1 MSRYVIA
8 ICSLITLTQFA
19 AGANYRSIKGGFEA
33 SFPAQVEEVVIDQ
46 YSSAWTSFDFID
58 ELFVMH
64 QVAILKERPGGPL
77 HYESVDEYRAVWSQ
91 TNIRCLI
98 VDDEAPA
105 RAVIKKYLSDI
116 PGFEILQEC
125 KNAFEANEAILT
137 LDPDL
142 IFLDINMPKFTGL
155 KLLETLRRPPL
166 AIITTAYR
174 EYALESFALDV
185 VDYLHKP
192 FSLERF
198 VQALNKTRDRLGSLS
213 DKISGSEI
221 SASVDTASNTGKE
234 FIFLK
239 EEGQVN
245 RVDLHSI
252 LFVEAV
258 GDYLSVTTSQGKHLS
273 YMSMKKLMN
282 LLPGSNSER
291 IRIEEAGTR
300 AHVA

>member
-1 MSRYVIA
+1 MS
-8 ICSLITLTQFA
+8 
-19 AGANYRSIKGGFEA
+19 
-33 SFPAQVEEVVIDQ
+33 
-46 YSSAWTSFDFID
+46 
-58 ELFVMH
+58 
-64 QVAILKERPGGPL
+64 
-77 HYESVDEYRAVWSQ
+77 SQ

-105 RAVIKKYLSDI
+105 RAVIKKYLSDM
-116 PGFEILQEC
+116 PGFEVLREC

-137 LDPDL
+137 LNPDL

-155 KLLETLRRPPL
+155 KLLESLRRPPL

-174 EYALESFALDV
+174 EYALESFELDV

-198 VQALNKTRDRLGSLS
+198 VQALNKARDRMVTSS
-213 DKISGSEI
+213 DQMARGEVPATGDG
-221 SASVDTASNTGKE
+221 ASQAGKE

-245 RVDLHSI
+245 RIDLRNI

-258 GDYLSVTTSQGKHLS
+258 GDYLSVTTNQGKHLS
-273 YMSMKKLMN
+273 YMSMKKMVD
-282 LLPGSNSER
+282 LLPADRFCR
-291 IRIEEAGTR
+291 IHKSFIVSLSKVNTIDKGRVYIGKESFPIGATYRPVFMDLIKTHMG
-300 AHVA
+300 

>member
-1 MSRYVIA
+1 MS
-8 ICSLITLTQFA
+8 
-19 AGANYRSIKGGFEA
+19 
-33 SFPAQVEEVVIDQ
+33 
-46 YSSAWTSFDFID
+46 
-58 ELFVMH
+58 
-64 QVAILKERPGGPL
+64 
-77 HYESVDEYRAVWSQ
+77 SQ

-105 RAVIKKYLSDI
+105 RAVIKKYLSEMS
-116 PGFEILQEC
+116 GFEVLREC

-166 AIITTAYR
+166 TIITTAYR
-174 EYALESFALDV
+174 EYALESFELDV

-192 FSLERF
+192 FALERF
-198 VQALNKTRDRLGSLS
+198 VQALNKARDRMATAKVSREAAPVAQDG
-213 DKISGSEI
+213 
-221 SASVDTASNTGKE
+221 ASQTGKE

-245 RVDLHSI
+245 RIDLRNI

-258 GDYLSVTTSQGKHLS
+258 GDYLSVSTNQGKHLS
-273 YMSMKKLMN
+273 YMSMKKMVD
-282 LLPGSNSER
+282 LLPADRFCR
-291 IRIEEAGTR
+291 IHKSFIVSLAKVNTIDKGRVYIGKESFPVGATYRPVFMDLIKTHMG
-300 AHVA
+300 